1 MTGFSFIVLSAL
13 LFVFFV
19 YLGVQVGSWAGEKAV
34 TSGDYW
40 KMNAVAV
47 LAAVLLTMLF
57 TALPLLY
64 SAIIGMLA
72 GTIVGLKLAF
82 GESVGPWK
90 VIDRFLNVNRSHRK
104 AAENGTGEA
113 RRARRKTGEKAP
125 DLISVDSTKKKSR

>member
-104 AAENGTGEA
+104 AAESGTGEA

>member
-1 MTGFSFIVLSAL
+1 
-13 LFVFFV
+13 
-19 YLGVQVGSWAGEKAV
+19 
-34 TSGDYW
+34 
-40 KMNAVAV
+40 
-47 LAAVLLTMLF
+47 
-57 TALPLLY
+57 
-64 SAIIGMLA
+64 MLA

-90 VIDRFLNVNRSHRK
+90 VIDRLLNVNRSHRK